1 MVLLSSLVV
10 LFAIASMVAIAPGA
24 FADHHMQT
32 VTNAPGSSTPGCE
45 DTADGCFIP
54 SPVTIPMGG
63 TVTWENNDTAA
74 HTATGGS
81 ATEGPSGVFDSS
93 LIMAGSSFSHTFDAA
108 GTFDYFCMVH
118 PWMAGTV
125 IVEDAAAAA
134 ADAAAADAAAA
145 EAAAAEAAAA
155 EAAAADAAAAAAAA
169 EAAAAEAAAAEAAAA
184 EAAAD
189 AAAADAA
196 AADAAAEAAAAEAA
210 AADAAAADA
219 AAADAAAEAAAA
231 DAAAADAA
239 AAEAAAADA
248 AAAEAAAADAAAAEA
263 AAAKAEYKVN
273 NPPIDFTDTLSYSIS
288 SGSVLSI
295 ISNSDDATL
304 VVAIDTS
311 DDGELSINLDNDNI
325 TAFDDGSYFVLVNNE
340 EVEFSQDGN
349 DLTIPYE
356 AGTEKIEIVASAVV
370 PEFGTIAMIVLAV
383 AIVSIIVLTTKTRT
397 TLIPKL

>member
-1 MVLLSSLVV
+1 MNMVLLSSLVV
-10 LFAIASMVAIAPGA
+10 LFAIASMVAITPGA

-93 LIMAGSSFSHTFDAA
+93 LIMAGSSFSHTFEDA

-134 ADAAAADAAAA
+134 A
-145 EAAAAEAAAA
+145 EAAAAAVARDPA
-155 EAAAADAAAAAAAA
+155 
-169 EAAAAEAAAAEAAAA
+169 
-184 EAAAD
+184 
-189 AAAADAA
+189 
-196 AADAAAEAAAAEAA
+196 
-210 AADAAAADA
+210 
-219 AAADAAAEAAAA
+219 
-231 DAAAADAA
+231 
-239 AAEAAAADA
+239 
-248 AAAEAAAADAAAAEA
+248 
-263 AAAKAEYKVN
+263 
-273 NPPIDFTDTLSYSIS
+273 IDLVDTLNYSIS
-288 SGSVLSI
+288 SGSVSSI
-295 ISNSDDATL
+295 MTNSDDATL

-311 DDGELSINLDNDNI
+311 DDGELSINLDSDYI
-325 TAFDDGSYFVLVNNE
+325 TAFDDGSYFVLVNGE
-340 EVEFSQDGN
+340 EVWFSQDGY

-356 AGTEKIEIVASAVV
+356 SGTEKIEIVGSVVV
-370 PEFGTIAMIVLAV
+370 PEFGTIAMIILAV
-383 AIVSIIVLTTKTRT
+383 AIVSIIAITAKTRM